1 MKLEMKLTAVLRDQI
16 LADLRRPHK
25 FAAERIGFCSVRQT
39 PTDDGVLL
47 LVVGYSP
54 VADEHYIRD
63 PKVGARIGEPALTAA
78 MHQAYY
84 GRETGTGFFH
94 VHLHNHKGP
103 TGMSQ
108 NDRSSIPLVVDGL
121 RQINGKAP
129 HGLIIFSA
137 DHAYA
142 CATTANSEK
151 ILEEVDVIG
160 VIGPRLFTFR
170 NERPYG

>member
-1 MKLEMKLTAVLRDQI
+1 MKLEMKLTAALRETI
-16 LADLRRPHK
+16 LTDLRRPHK

-39 PTDDGVLL
+39 LTGNGVLL

-63 PKVGARIGEPALTAA
+63 PKVGVRIGEPALTAA
-78 MHQAYY
+78 MHLAYY
-84 GRETGTGFFH
+84 GRETSTGVFH

-103 TGMSQ
+103 TGMSRDDQ
-108 NDRSSIPLVVDGL
+108 SSIPYVVDGL
-121 RQINGKAP
+121 RQINTKAL

-160 VIGPRLFTFR
+160 VIGPRLLIFR
-170 NERPYG
+170 KEKKHA

>member
-1 MKLEMKLTAVLRDQI
+1 MKLEMKLTAALRERI
-16 LADLRRPHK
+16 LIDLRRPHK

-39 PTDDGVLL
+39 LTGNGVLL

-63 PKVGARIGEPALTAA
+63 LKVGARIGEPALTAA

-84 GRETGTGFFH
+84 GRESNTGVFH

-103 TGMSQ
+103 TGMSLD
-108 NDRSSIPLVVDGL
+108 DRSSIPNVVDGL
-121 RQINGKAP
+121 RQINTKAP
-129 HGLIIFSA
+129 HGLIIFSF

-160 VIGPRLFTFR
+160 VIGPRLLTFR
-170 NERPYG
+170 KGSKHG